1 MSHLTRKYHL
11 KGLDCAKCAAKIET
25 SLKGLDVSQVK
36 VEFSSGTLTI
46 DSTDLNEINRIIS
59 RIEPGIK
66 ALPMPS
72 GKRTQESNWLALIPI
87 VIALVFLIIGLI
99 FEQSLVDTPQQV
111 GLYLVF
117 LTAYFIVGWK
127 VLWRALTSLKNRNFT
142 NEHFLMAVATLGAI
156 LLQELPEA
164 VAVMLFYTVG
174 EYLQARA
181 VNRSRQSISA
191 LLDIRPDEAHVIEH
205 GQTKTIPAEEVQ
217 PGNKIFVKPGERVPL
232 DGKVVKGTSVLD
244 MSALTGESRPVPIQP
259 DDDILSGSI
268 NAAGTKGSG
277 TLHIHVTRPFQESTV
292 SRILN
297 AVESATE
304 KKSKNELL
312 ITRFAKYYTPAVIM
326 AAIAIAILP
335 PLLLGASLKV
345 WTYRALVVLV
355 ISCPCALVV
364 SIPLTYFSGIGKNS
378 HDGILLKGADVIDSL
393 ADTSVI
399 LWDKTGTL
407 TEGEFKVIDVIS
419 APSVS
424 EEEVLR
430 YAAIAETHSNHPI
443 AISIRDAYGK
453 EVDSSIIEEFEE
465 FPALGI
471 RARTATDEIM
481 VGNDKFLH
489 ELDIAHGYCIDNC
502 TAAYVI
508 VNRTYVGHLLIDDQ
522 IKQNSFVAMDKLRSA
537 GISRIGLLT
546 GDTKATAENV
556 AGELGISSDE
566 IYTNLFPLNK
576 IEILEKYLLE
586 KNGKETVAFVG
597 DGINDAPVIARA
609 DVGVAMGA
617 IGSDATIEAA
627 DVVIM
632 DDDPVKL
639 ATAIHNAKRT
649 ETIAKQNIVM
659 ALGIKMIFVVLGIF
673 GLASMWAA
681 VFGDVG
687 VTILTIINSL
697 RVLRGKN

>member
-1 MSHLTRKYHL
+1 MSHPTKKYHL
-11 KGLDCAKCAAKIET
+11 KGLNCANCATKIQNTLEE
-25 SLKGLDVSQVK
+25 LNYSQVSLD
-36 VEFSSGTLTI
+36 FSTSTLTV
-46 DSTDLNEINRIIS
+46 DSDDLTEINKVIS
-59 RIEPGIK
+59 RIEPGVK
-66 ALPMPS
+66 ALPMTTE
-72 GKRTQESNWLALIPI
+72 KDHQESSWRALLSIAIAFILLI
-87 VIALVFLIIGLI
+87 VGLI
-99 FEQSLVDTPQQV
+99 FERSLADTPRQA
-111 GLYLVF
+111 GLYLIF
-117 LTAYFIVGWK
+117 LAAYFIVGWK
-127 VLWRALTSLKNRNFT
+127 VLWRALRSLKNRNLT
-142 NEHFLMAVATLGAI
+142 NEYFLMAVATLGAI
-156 LLQELPEA
+156 FLQELPEA

-174 EYLQARA
+174 EYLQGRA
-181 VNRSRQSISA
+181 VNHSRQSISA

-205 GQTKTIPAEEVQ
+205 GQTKTIPAEDVQ
-217 PGNKIFVKPGERVPL
+217 PGSRIFVKPGERVPL
-232 DGKVVKGTSVLD
+232 DGQVVKGTSILD

-259 DDDILSGSI
+259 DDEILSGSI
-268 NAAGTKGSG
+268 NAAGIKGSG
-277 TLHIHVTRPFQESTV
+277 TLHIRVTRPFQESTV
-292 SRILN
+292 NRILD

-304 KKSKNELL
+304 NKSKNELL
-312 ITRFAKYYTPAVIM
+312 ITRFAKYYTPAVII

-393 ADTSVI
+393 ANTSVI

-419 APSVS
+419 APLVS
-424 EEEVLR
+424 EEEVLQ

-443 AISIRDAYGK
+443 AISIRNAYGK
-453 EVDSSIIEEFEE
+453 EVDPSIIEEFEE

-489 ELDIAHGYCIDNC
+489 ELNISHGYCIDHC
-502 TAAYVI
+502 TTAYVV
-508 VNRTYVGHLLIDDQ
+508 VNGTYVGHLLIDDQ
-522 IKQNSFVAMDKLRSA
+522 IKENSFLAMNQLREI
-537 GISRIGLLT
+537 GISRLGLLT
-546 GDTKATAENV
+546 GDTKAMAEGV
-556 AGELGISSDE
+556 ANELGIEPSDVYSS
-566 IYTNLFPLNK
+566 LFPLNK
-576 IEILEKYLLE
+576 LEILENYLQNNNNE
-586 KNGKETVAFVG
+586 GTVAFVG

-617 IGSDATIEAA
+617 LGSDATIEAA

-632 DDDPVKL
+632 DDNPAKL

-649 ETIAKQNIVM
+649 EAIAKQNIIM
-659 ALGIKMIFVVLGIF
+659 ALGIKALFVVLGVF
-673 GLASMWAA
+673 GLATLWEA

-687 VTILTIINSL
+687 VTLLTILNSL
-697 RVLRGKN
+697 RILRD